1 MRLFPLLL
9 LGLLIGCSSFN
20 LDKVLPDKRVEY
32 KRETIA
38 DKRLEVPPDLTSS
51 RIDNRI
57 PGLEGGGAAT
67 WSDYEKARAATPGLG
82 PTAGAAGAAGGG
94 GGPLVRAGG
103 AVLPKV
109 EGVEVAREGDRRWLL
124 IHQPPERVWDA
135 LVDFWQEN
143 GILLSKLD
151 PQAGFMETTWLEN
164 QADVANDPITD
175 VIRSALPGLYG
186 AATRDRY
193 RVRIEPGPEPGTTE
207 LYLTHFGMEQDFAT
221 STTNEDEQIY
231 WKIRPRD
238 PDLEAIMLRKIMAYL
253 GLSEAEARRK
263 LAAARQVQGV
273 KSRFE
278 KGDGRLALVVD
289 QPFDEAWHTLGIALD
304 RVGFVVADRDRSR
317 GIYYVRYDDPTQGEG
332 KKGWLSKLAFWRS
345 NEAQPEEKLYQV
357 TLDAGSDESTRVTVH
372 DDAGRPLTGSTAER
386 ILTLIKEK
394 LK

>member
-1 MRLFPLLL
+1 MRWLLPLC
-9 LGLLIGCSSFN
+9 LGLLAGCSSFN
-20 LDKVLPDKRVEY
+20 LDKVLPDKQVAY
-32 KRETIA
+32 KHETVA
-38 DKRLEVPPDLTSS
+38 DKHLEVPPDLTSS

-67 WSDYEKARAATPGLG
+67 WSDYEKARAATPGLAASSAVG
-82 PTAGAAGAAGGG
+82 GSGSSGA
-94 GGPLVRAGG
+94 PLVRSGG
-103 AVLPKV
+103 RVLPKV
-109 EGVEVAREGDRRWLL
+109 EGVEVKRKGDHRWLL

-164 QADVANDPITD
+164 LADIPNDPITD

-278 KGDGRLALVVD
+278 KGDGRLALVVE
-289 QPFDEAWHTLGIALD
+289 QPFDEAWHTLGVALD

-372 DDAGRPLTGSTAER
+372 DDAGRLLTGSTAER